1 MPQRSAVEFTAAQ
14 FATLDRVV
22 RGLVRQLRRLALA
35 SAAAVVP
42 IALLLRDDG
51 FSSSDVAFTLL
62 LLAPPA
68 FLLFF
73 AQGVLELISVPDRL
87 RRMPGE
93 GQERVTELTRVAGDA
108 RTARLRSLPLLIW
121 RLRGSIGSV
130 RDIAGIALPLRV
142 VTPGFLGLA
151 ALGALLCLVIAC
163 SGVIALIVLVAG

>member
-1 MPQRSAVEFTAAQ
+1 MARITLSTAQ
-14 FATLDRVV
+14 FTSLDLAV
-22 RGLVRQLRRLALA
+22 RGLVRRLRRLALA
-35 SAAAVVP
+35 AVGGTAA
-42 IALLLRDDG
+42 IALLLRRDG
-51 FSSSDVAFTLL
+51 FDEADLVFTLL

-68 FLLFF
+68 VVLFF
-73 AQGVLELISVPDRL
+73 TRGILELVSLPDRL

-108 RTARLRSLPLLIW
+108 RKARLRNLPLLIW

-151 ALGALLCLVIAC
+151 ALAALMCLLIAC
-163 SGVIALIVLVAG
+163 SGVIALLVLAVG